1 MTSTALFNGIAFPLI
16 GILSSSNNLQFFNL
30 HHSWCHHMLS
40 MFQVLIKYLW
50 YFVVITED
58 SLMDSLMFWLLKSK
72 YWRQWSSCHFWLT
85 KQLREE
91 RGEVASIRVHSHR
104 RNVFLKEVIY
114 KVTTTTNSEAHV
126 GGSVDI
132 FFIGLKV
139 HLKRKLSWQPRFKRK
154 KKHS

>member
-1 MTSTALFNGIAFPLI
+1 MTSTALFNGITFPLI
-16 GILSSSNNLQFFNL
+16 GILISSNNLQFFNL
-30 HHSWCHHMLS
+30 HQSWCHHMLS

-58 SLMDSLMFWLLKSK
+58 SLMDILMFWLLKSK

-85 KQLREE
+85 KQVREE
-91 RGEVASIRVHSHR
+91 WGEITSIRVHSHR

-126 GGSVDI
+126 GGSVYI
-132 FFIGLKV
+132 FFFY
-139 HLKRKLSWQPRFKRK
+139 RFKSSSEEK
-154 KKHS
+154 IVMTTKV